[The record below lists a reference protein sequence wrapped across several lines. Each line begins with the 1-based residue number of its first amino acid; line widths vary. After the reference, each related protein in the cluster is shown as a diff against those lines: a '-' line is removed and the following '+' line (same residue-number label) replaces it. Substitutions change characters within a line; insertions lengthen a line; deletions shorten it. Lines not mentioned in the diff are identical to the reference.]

1 MSPWVAVQPEDK
13 SWRGEGQL
21 VWGPGP
27 AVSHPGC
34 GSQSTTQPDARPCL
48 SFLISG
54 TEMMRLPT
62 AQRGCKPNVRRRR
75 ESAHHRASG

>member
-48 SFLISG
+48 FPHQQNGDDETTYSS
-54 TEMMRLPT
+54 ERL
-62 AQRGCKPNVRRRR
+62 QV
-75 ESAHHRASG
+75 